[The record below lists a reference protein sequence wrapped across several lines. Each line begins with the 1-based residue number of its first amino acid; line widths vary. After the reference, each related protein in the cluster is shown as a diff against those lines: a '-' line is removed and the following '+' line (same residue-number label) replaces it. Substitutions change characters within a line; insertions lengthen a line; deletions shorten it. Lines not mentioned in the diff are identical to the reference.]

1 MAKKTGHQDKVE
13 PVTNCDRL
21 PNNKVKEN
29 QTKNNLHKFFYWLH
43 LVYNTGYH
51 QPMRWLRA
59 MLLRLEQWR
68 LMMPCA
74 SAAPRCGAC
83 RAGVTAPDAVR
94 G

>member
-1 MAKKTGHQDKVE
+1 MTEGVHGKIECTPSNQLHVHI
-13 PVTNCDRL
+13 PHVC
-21 PNNKVKEN
+21 
-29 QTKNNLHKFFYWLH
+29 QTKNNLFYWLH
-43 LVYNTGYH
+43 LVYNTDYH
-51 QPMRWLRA
+51 QPRA
-59 MLLRLEQWR
+59 MLLQLEQWR

>member
-1 MAKKTGHQDKVE
+1 MCV
-13 PVTNCDRL
+13 
-21 PNNKVKEN
+21 
-29 QTKNNLHKFFYWLH
+29 NLRITKFFYWLH

-83 RAGVTAPDAVR
+83 WAGVTAPDAVR
-94 G
+94 GNLGFEQG